1 MKNNFLMLSLL
12 SACGILSAQGYIG
25 INNESPKAALDVKTA
40 QTGHEV
46 MRVSTIP
53 ISVVE
58 KDKPFILLAGE
69 AEDNG
74 YNVRHITTADFFNLI
89 KTEIPSLR
97 RISLTNEADFEFKKN
112 PSIQGSTVVDSNMD
126 LPLRNMISNTDET
139 LFKFDAADG
148 SVEIL
153 ETGLY
158 DVAAWVGVENLYN
171 NENEIIVS
179 LGKKKPGESA
189 YANFKRAV
197 ITRSNNGIDYNTAT
211 GGTGASFSFV
221 EKLEKG
227 DKIITR
233 INAGV
238 FGDVSVGK
246 GDATL
251 TVSRVNKSATSL
263 LKP

>member
-1 MKNNFLMLSLL
+1 MKNRFLALSLL
-12 SACGILSAQGYIG
+12 SACGVLSAQGYIG
-25 INNESPKAALDVKTA
+25 INNETPKAALDVKTA
-40 QTGHEV
+40 QAGHEV

-69 AEDNG
+69 AEDSG
-74 YNVRHITTADFFNLI
+74 YNVRHITAADFFNII

-97 RISLTNEADFEFKKN
+97 RISLRNNEAFEFPEQTTRADNNK
-112 PSIQGSTVVDSNMD
+112 PI
-126 LPLRNMISNTDET
+126 PLKELISNTDET
-139 LFKFDAADG
+139 LFKFDTMDG

-153 ETGLY
+153 EAGFY
-158 DVAAWVGVENLYN
+158 EVVAWVGIENLYN
-171 NENEIIVS
+171 NENEVLVS
-179 LGKKKPGESA
+179 LGKKKLGESA
-189 YANFKRAV
+189 YTNFKRAV
-197 ITRSNNGIDYNTAT
+197 ITRSNNNIDYNTAT

-221 EKLEKG
+221 EKFEKG

-233 INAGV
+233 INPAT
-238 FGDVSVGK
+238 FGNVSVGK

-251 TVSRVNKSATSL
+251 TVSRVNKSVNSL

>member
-12 SACGILSAQGYIG
+12 FACGILSAQGYIG

-97 RISLTNEADFEFKKN
+97 RISLRNNESFVFPK
-112 PSIQGSTVVDSNMD
+112 QTTVDDNNKEI
-126 LPLRNMISNTDET
+126 PLKELISNTDET
-139 LFKFDAADG
+139 LFKFDTMDG

-153 ETGLY
+153 ETGFY
-158 DVAAWVGVENLYN
+158 EVAAWVGIENLYN
-171 NENEIIVS
+171 NENEVLVS
-179 LGKKKPGESA
+179 LGKKKSGESK
-189 YANFKRAV
+189 YTNFKRAV
-197 ITRSNNGIDYNTAT
+197 ITRSNNGINYNTAT

-221 EKLEKG
+221 EKFEKG

-233 INAGV
+233 INPAT
-238 FGDVSVGK
+238 FGNVSVKSGNT
-246 GDATL
+246 TL
-251 TVSRVNKSATSL
+251 TVSRVNKSVNSL